1 MTPSHLDPMQDNTRR
16 LAQALTTAR
25 SSARSSDG
33 LLMVEACADGQVE
46 IRIDDRAL
54 RYGGAAVAGELT
66 RLAAQALSSARVEVR
81 EAAAAFSADPRIAA
95 MVTDTEDAMNLPMN
109 AGGARPDHDV
119 RPTEGVSSQS
129 YSSGTPDVSTGRG
142 PQPPGRPV
150 RAPASHIP
158 YDLYDD
164 APYDDGDEPDH
175 RPRSWLV

>member
-1 MTPSHLDPMQDNTRR
+1 MTSDHLDPMQDNTRR

-25 SSARSSDG
+25 SRARSSDG

-81 EAAAAFSADPRIAA
+81 EAAAAFAADPRIAA
-95 MVTDTEDAMNLPMN
+95 MVTDTEDAMSLPMN

-129 YSSGTPDVSTGRG
+129 RG

-150 RAPASHIP
+150 RTPASHIP

-164 APYDDGDEPDH
+164 APYEDGDEPDH